1 MNSNEHIY
9 YYHKEIDELAKAR
22 QLFIERF
29 PKLAP
34 FLSNNSKDPDIER
47 LIENFAILTSKIKME
62 LDQNIPSI
70 AESLINIIAPN
81 YTSPIPSMCVQE
93 FKLNTEAEANY
104 VKIDKGTEILSK
116 PVDNVSCKF
125 KTIYDVYL
133 YPVKIT
139 EVLTQSI
146 SKHQILS
153 LRIESTK
160 PAITVNQMN
169 INILNLFLG
178 LDIYVSTTLLKWFF
192 LYLTV
197 IRI

>member
-116 PVDNVSCKF
+116 PVDNV
-125 KTIYDVYL
+125 
-133 YPVKIT
+133 
-139 EVLTQSI
+139 
-146 SKHQILS
+146 
-153 LRIESTK
+153 
-160 PAITVNQMN
+160 
-169 INILNLFLG
+169 
-178 LDIYVSTTLLKWFF
+178 
-192 LYLTV
+192 
-197 IRI
+197 

>member
-1 MNSNEHIY
+1 MNSSEHIY

-81 YTSPIPSMCVQE
+81 YTSPIPSMCIQE
-93 FKLNTEAEANY
+93 FKLSDKAEVSNI
-104 VKIDKGTEILSK
+104 KINKGTEILSK
-116 PVDNVSCKF
+116 PVDNVACIF
-125 KTIYDVYL
+125 KTIYDVFL

-139 EVLTQSI
+139 EV
-146 SKHQILS
+146 
-153 LRIESTK
+153 
-160 PAITVNQMN
+160 
-169 INILNLFLG
+169 
-178 LDIYVSTTLLKWFF
+178 
-192 LYLTV
+192 
-197 IRI
+197 